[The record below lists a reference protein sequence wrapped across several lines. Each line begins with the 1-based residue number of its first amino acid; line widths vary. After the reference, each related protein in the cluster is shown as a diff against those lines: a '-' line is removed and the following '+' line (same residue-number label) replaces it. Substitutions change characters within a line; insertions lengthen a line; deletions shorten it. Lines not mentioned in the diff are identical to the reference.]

1 MRFSFRMQNSRLVS
15 FPSSYFW
22 ISSSILVILVFCY
35 NCMGLLNVELENR
48 RRKAAHG
55 RIPSDPNAWQQMR
68 ENYEAIVLEDNAF
81 SEQHE
86 IEYALWQLHYRR
98 IDELRGHLS
107 AALAS
112 VGSTP
117 SQNGKGPT
125 RTGPDRITKIR
136 SQFKTFLSEASGYY
150 HDMMLKIRAKC
161 CLPLGYDQE
170 TQILSQDGNISTEM
184 KRGLISCHR
193 CMIYLGDLARYK
205 GLYGEVESKARDF
218 AAASSYY
225 MQASSLWPSNGN
237 PHHQLAILAL
247 YLGDELVAIYRYFRS
262 LAVDYPFSTARDNL
276 IIAFE
281 KNRLSYSQLPGNAKA
296 SVKMVPARMT
306 AKRRGKGGTS
316 VQKDSRAEA
325 NLVKER
331 ASSVPLT
338 FKAFSIR
345 FVRLNGILFSR
356 TSLETFEEVY
366 SFVRGDLLDLL
377 GSGANEEYTFGSD
390 AAECMLVIVRLI
402 AILIFSVHNVNRE
415 TENQSYAEILQR
427 SLLLQNVFTA
437 IFEFMGLILE
447 RCVQLNDPSISYLL
461 PGIMVFVEW
470 LACRQDIAV
479 GSEVDEKQA
488 SARSLFWNHFVS
500 FLNKLLSSGFPA
512 INEDGDETC
521 FSNMRRY
528 DEGETANRLAL
539 FEDVEL
545 RGFLPLLP
553 AQLIL
558 DFSMK
563 YPFGS
568 DGGNKEKS
576 ARVQRIIAAGKA
588 LANVIHVGQ
597 QTLYYD
603 SKSKRFALGIEP
615 QMSDDCSLFGSWEI
629 PRENGIGQ
637 EIPAESQ
644 LNLGPRLCVEREED
658 EEEIVFK
665 PVLSEKNPDGVASKL
680 TSSQVFGSSVNSSR
694 VVDLES
700 HSGGLV
706 SVPNDGILLKDTYST
721 CSRQPTPLA
730 NITPPYFQPNASTW
744 LGEQVSANEQLAK
757 LSLSENGFPMKLGL
771 QHHLIP
777 QQSFNLNDRNTYP
790 DTVLPSKF
798 DSIMTLGQVVDSLS
812 TKPSPM
818 MPAVMRKNPVSRPV
832 RHAGPPP
839 GFNSVPTKLV
849 DEFSLSG
856 VTSKN
861 ENAPMDDYRWL
872 DGYQF
877 SSSTNQGI
885 GINNDFINQSAG
897 NGYHQPVSQIN
908 SSLGM
913 ADLNKKN
920 SSLGMVS
927 FPFPGKQMPSFEVQ
941 AEKQKGWNDYQFLE
955 SLSLHHKQQQLQKG
969 NQQSFFA
976 LPEQY
981 QGQTFLEDGFFEL
994 RAIYLLDV
1002 QWPGAASSFTFALVL
1017 SFLDRMG
1024 GDNDISRDWKMRN
1037 DEGTILVWLDGW
1049 NVYNTNQDV

>member
-1 MRFSFRMQNSRLVS
+1 MSAPMAKASDLSSTDRVQRL
-15 FPSSYFW
+15 YAK
-22 ISSSILVILVFCY
+22 
-35 NCMGLLNVELENR
+35 NVELENR
-48 RRKAAHG
+48 RRKAAHA

-112 VGSTP
+112 AGSTP

-136 SQFKTFLSEASGYY
+136 SQFKTFLSQASGYY

-161 CLPLGYDQE
+161 GLPLGYDQE

-193 CMIYLGDLARYK
+193 CLIYLGDLARYK

-247 YLGDELVAIYRYFRS
+247 YSGDELVAIYRYFRS

-281 KNRLSYSQLPGNAKA
+281 KNRQSYSQLPGNAKA
-296 SVKMVPARMT
+296 SVKIVPTRMT
-306 AKRRGKGGTS
+306 AKRRGKGDTS

-331 ASSVPLT
+331 ASSVPVT

-390 AAECMLVIVRLI
+390 AAECRLVIVRLI

-427 SLLLQNVFTA
+427 SLVLQNVFTA

-447 RCVQLNDPSISYLL
+447 RCVQLNDPSTSYLL

-470 LACRQDIAV
+470 LACRQDIAG

-500 FLNKLLSSGFPA
+500 FLNKLLSSGLPA

-521 FSNMRRY
+521 FSDMRRY

-539 FEDVEL
+539 FEDVEM

-588 LANVIHVGQ
+588 LANVIRVGQ

-637 EIPAESQ
+637 EIQAESQ
-644 LNLGPRLCVEREED
+644 LNLGPRLCIEREED
-658 EEEIVFK
+658 DEEIVFK
-665 PVLSEKNPDGVASKL
+665 PVLSEKNPDGVASKF

-700 HSGGLV
+700 HIGGVV
-706 SVPNDGILLKDTYST
+706 SVPIDGFLLKDTYST

-730 NITPPYFQPNASTW
+730 NITPPYFQPSASTW
-744 LGEQVSANEQLAK
+744 LGEQVSANEQLTK

-777 QQSFNLNDRNTYP
+777 QQSFNLNDTNTYP

-839 GFNSVPTKLV
+839 GFNSIPTKLV

-877 SSSTNQGI
+877 TSSTNQGI

-897 NGYHQPVSQIN
+897 NGYHQPVTQIN

-955 SLSLHHKQQQLQKG
+955 SLSLHQKQQQQLQKG

-981 QGQTFLEDGFFEL
+981 QGQTFLEDGFFE
-994 RAIYLLDV
+994 
-1002 QWPGAASSFTFALVL
+1002 
-1017 SFLDRMG
+1017 
-1024 GDNDISRDWKMRN
+1024 
-1037 DEGTILVWLDGW
+1037 
-1049 NVYNTNQDV
+1049 